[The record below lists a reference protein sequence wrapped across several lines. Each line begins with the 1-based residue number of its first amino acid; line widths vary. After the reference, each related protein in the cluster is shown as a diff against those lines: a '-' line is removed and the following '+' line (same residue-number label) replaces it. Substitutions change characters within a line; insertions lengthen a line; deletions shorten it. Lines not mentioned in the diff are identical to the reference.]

1 MFLLKNLRNERLN
14 DGLGFFFTLLPVFRK
29 LSAGNDRMKD
39 YVKRHLNYYN
49 SNSVFSSCIIG
60 AVQSMEERR
69 AEGKEIDTARIESVK
84 NTMSSVMAAR
94 GDYFFEVVL
103 FPLTLTIACIFTIYG
118 LYFGPIVFL
127 LLYNYYHFKIRIG
140 GYYRGLRFGEDVGNL
155 VLGSYLKT
163 GRFIEAA
170 AAFVTGVFTSIVFMR
185 GYFFGGFQVTG
196 VGLLIVAG
204 VIWLRRKYSFRVS
217 VIAGFIVSVLYIVSR
232 QLF

>member
-1 MFLLKNLRNERLN
+1 
-14 DGLGFFFTLLPVFRK
+14 
-29 LSAGNDRMKD
+29 MKD

-69 AEGKEIDTARIESVK
+69 AEGKEIDTAGIESVK

-170 AAFVTGVFTSIVFMR
+170 AAFVIGVFTSIVFMR